1 MSSAQQQQDT
11 ITDHVIRQVRANKA
25 ARIRGN
31 EEPLYDVRANETGLR
46 DEEWEAVDEELV
58 QVAQE
63 RLSIVDVALEEGLT
77 RDISLGTL
85 TDTWENVSEFGE
97 AEVSM
102 SAEAPASEDG
112 IQYGGDGVPVPVVK
126 KGMRIGRRQ
135 LLASR
140 ERGQELPVDGV
151 TAATRVVSER
161 LENLFAYGWDRDV
174 DGHTLPG
181 FMNHPNVD
189 SASVPGAWD
198 ADKNNVRPTVENMI
212 SVLDVDNNFG
222 PGQTGYVLHLPAAKN
237 RIISDSIDPHGSG
250 DLNLRQRIVDDFS
263 DEISR
268 IERTAALEPDE
279 AFMYKPTTETFKV
292 GMAGDLQT
300 LEWESGSGMSTHIN
314 VFAAMAPEIRSDI
327 NGNVGVVKAS
337 GI

>member
-1 MSSAQQQQDT
+1 MSATQHDDNM
-11 ITDHVIRQVRANKA
+11 TDHVIRQVRANKA
-25 ARIRGN
+25 ARIRAN
-31 EEPLYDVRANETGLR
+31 EEPLYEVRANETGLR

-58 QVAQE
+58 NVAQE
-63 RLSIVDVALEEGLT
+63 RLSIVDVALQEGLT

-97 AEVSM
+97 ADVSM

-161 LENLFAYGWDRDV
+161 LESLFAYGWDRDV

-181 FMNHPNVD
+181 FMNHPEVD
-189 SASVPGAWD
+189 DAEVPGEWD
-198 ADKNNVRPTVENMI
+198 ADDSNVRPTVESMI

-222 PGQTGYVLHLPAAKN
+222 PGDTGYVLHLPAKQN

-250 DLNLRQRIVDDFS
+250 DLNLRNRIMDDFS

-268 IERTAALEPDE
+268 IERTAALDAGE

-292 GMAGDLQT
+292 GMAADLQA
-300 LEWESGSGMSTHIN
+300 LEWESGSGMTSFVN

-327 NGNVGVVKAS
+327 NGNVGVVKAT

>member
-1 MSSAQQQQDT
+1 MSTQQQSDS
-11 ITDHVIRQVRANKA
+11 ITDHVIRQVRANKE
-25 ARIRGN
+25 ARIRAN

-46 DEEWEAVDEELV
+46 DDEWEAVDDELV
-58 QVAQE
+58 SVAQE

-77 RDISLGTL
+77 RNISLGTL

-97 AEVSM
+97 ADVTM
-102 SAEAPASEDG
+102 SAEADPSEDG
-112 IQYGGDGVPVPVVK
+112 IQYGGNGVPVPVVK

-151 TAATRVVSER
+151 TAATRTVSER
-161 LENLFAYGWDRDV
+161 LEKLFAYGWDRDV

-181 FMNHPNVD
+181 FMNHPEVD
-189 SASVPGAWD
+189 SASVPGEWEAD
-198 ADKNNVRPTVENMI
+198 AANVRPTIKNMI
-212 SVLDVDNNFG
+212 SVLDVDNNYG
-222 PGQTGYVLHLPAAKN
+222 PGETGYVLHLPPAEN
-237 RIISDSIDPHGSG
+237 RVIADSIDPDGTG
-250 DLNLRQRIVDDFS
+250 DLNLRQRIQQDFT
-263 DEISR
+263 EISR
-268 IERTAALEPDE
+268 IERTAALKEGE

-292 GMAGDLQT
+292 GMAADLQT
-300 LEWESGSGMSTHIN
+300 LEWESGSGMTSHVN

-327 NGNVGVVKAS
+327 NGNVGVVKAT

>member
-1 MSSAQQQQDT
+1 MSTQQQSDA
-11 ITDHVIRQVRANKA
+11 ISDHVIRQVRANKE
-25 ARIRGN
+25 ARIRAN

-46 DEEWEAVDEELV
+46 DDEWEAVDEELV
-58 QVAQE
+58 SVAQE

-77 RDISLGTL
+77 RNISLGTL
-85 TDTWENVSEFGE
+85 TDTWENVSEFGD
-97 AEVSM
+97 ADVSM
-102 SAEAPASEDG
+102 SAEADPSEDG

-151 TAATRVVSER
+151 TAATRTVSER

-181 FMNHPNVD
+181 FMNHPEVD
-189 SASVPGAWD
+189 SASAAGDWNAD
-198 ADKNNVRPTVENMI
+198 AANVRPTIKNMI
-212 SVLDVDNNFG
+212 STLDVDNNYG
-222 PGQTGYVLHLPAAKN
+222 PGETGYILHLPPAKN
-237 RIISDSIDPHGSG
+237 RVIADSIDPDGTG
-250 DLNLRQRIVDDFS
+250 DLNLRQRIQNDFT
-263 DEISR
+263 EISR

-292 GMAGDLQT
+292 GMAADLQT
-300 LEWESGSGMSTHIN
+300 LEWESGSGMTSHVN

-327 NGNVGVVKAS
+327 NGNVGVVKVT